1 MKKTLRSVIT
11 LAMATAMIFG
21 MTACGGSTGGSSS
34 AASSAAG
41 SSVAGSS
48 AAASSAAGSSAA
60 ASSAAAS
67 SASAG
72 GSGINS
78 PADLKDKKVGVQ
90 TGTTGD
96 LFVSDDKELGDVK
109 VERYSKGAE
118 AVMALSQGKIDAVVI
133 DNEPAK
139 EFIKSVPGLKILD
152 TDYVQEDYAIAI
164 KKDRADGLRDKIN
177 KALSELKA
185 DGTLDKI
192 VKYYINNGDNPNAE
206 RYKSTATSYPNGK
219 IVMGTNAEFP
229 PYEFI
234 EDGQV
239 IGIDADMMQA
249 IADKLGMDLK
259 IENMEFDSII
269 GAVQSGKIDVGVAGM
284 TVTED
289 RKKNVDFSDTYYT
302 GRQVIIVKE

>member
-1 MKKTLRSVIT
+1 MKKTFKNAIAIAVACT
-11 LAMATAMIFG
+11 MAIALS
-21 MTACGGSTGGSSS
+21 ACGNGGSAGSSS
-34 AASSAAG
+34 AAASTAASSA
-41 SSVAGSS
+41 
-48 AAASSAAGSSAA
+48 SAAGSSAA
-60 ASSAAAS
+60 AS
-67 SASAG
+67 
-72 GSGINS
+72 GIKG
-78 PADLKDKKVGVQ
+78 PEDLKDKKIGVQ

-96 LFVSDDKELGDVK
+96 LFVSDDEKLGNPT

-118 AVMALSQGKIDAVVI
+118 AVQALAQGKIDAVVI

-139 EFIKSVPGLKILD
+139 EFVKSVSGLKILD
-152 TDYVQEDYAIAI
+152 TEYVQEDYAISI
-164 KKDRADGLRDKIN
+164 KKDRSDGLLDKIN
-177 KALSELKA
+177 KAMSEIKA

-192 VKYYINNGDNPNAE
+192 VKYYINNGDNSNAE

-219 IVMGTNAEFP
+219 LVMGTNAEFP

-234 EDGQV
+234 EDNQV

-249 IADKLGMDLK
+249 IADKLGMELK

-289 RKKNVDFSDTYYT
+289 RKKSVDFSDTYYT

>member
-1 MKKTLRSVIT
+1 MKKTIRSLVT
-11 LAMATAMIFG
+11 LALAGAMIFG
-21 MTACGGSTGGSSS
+21 LSACGNSGSTASSS
-34 AASSAAG
+34 KAASSAAG
-41 SSVAGSS
+41 SSVASS

-60 ASSAAAS
+60 SA
-67 SASAG
+67 
-72 GSGINS
+72 SGING

-109 VERYSKGAE
+109 VERFSKGAE
-118 AVMALSQGKIDAVVI
+118 AVLALSQGKLDAVVI

-139 EFIKSVPGLKILD
+139 AFIKSVSGLKILEAE
-152 TDYVQEDYAIAI
+152 YVAEDYAIAI

-177 KALSELKA
+177 QALKELKA

-192 VKYYINNGDNPNAE
+192 VNYYIYEDESKRGE
-206 RYKSTATSYPNGK
+206 RYKKSDAAPTNGK

-234 EDGQV
+234 EGNEI

-249 IADKLGMDLK
+249 IADKLGMELK

-269 GAVQSGKIDVGVAGM
+269 GAIQAGKVDVGVAGM

>member
-1 MKKTLRSVIT
+1 MKKTIRSIVT
-11 LAMATAMIFG
+11 LALAFAMIFG
-21 MTACGGSTGGSSS
+21 MTACGNGGS
-34 AASSAAG
+34 
-41 SSVAGSS
+41 
-48 AAASSAAGSSAA
+48 AASSAAGSSAA
-60 ASSAAAS
+60 GSSAAGSSAAGS
-67 SASAG
+67 SAS
-72 GSGINS
+72 GIKG
-78 PADLKDKKVGVQ
+78 PADLKNKKIGVQ

-109 VERYSKGAE
+109 VERFSKGAE
-118 AVMALSQGKIDAVVI
+118 AVLALSQGKLDAVVI

-139 EFIKSVPGLKILD
+139 AFIKSVPGLKILD
-152 TDYVQEDYAIAI
+152 TEYVAEDYAIAI

-177 KALSELKA
+177 EALKEIKA

-192 VKYYINNGDNPNAE
+192 VGYYIYEDESKRGE
-206 RYKSTATSYPNGK
+206 RYKKSDAAPTNGK

-234 EDGQV
+234 EGNEI

-249 IADKLGMDLK
+249 IADKLGMELK

-269 GAVQSGKIDVGVAGM
+269 GAIQSGKVDVGVAGM